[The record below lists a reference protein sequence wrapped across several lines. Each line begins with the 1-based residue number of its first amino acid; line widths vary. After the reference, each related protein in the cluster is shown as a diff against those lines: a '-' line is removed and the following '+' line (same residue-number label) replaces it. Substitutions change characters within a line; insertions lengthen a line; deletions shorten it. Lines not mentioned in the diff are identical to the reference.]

1 MTSAAI
7 ASAQTKASDSATQA
21 RDTAHETNRVL
32 ADLVLVSARVAG
44 EVNSAADV
52 VRINAAA
59 AAQMAASTDHVRAS
73 IAPIA
78 GTMESQVRST
88 AATVT
93 AMSDLKEQIAQ
104 IRLQVDTLT
113 VHAGKIAAGEVASA
127 VVTHGDIELF

>member
-1 MTSAAI
+1 
-7 ASAQTKASDSATQA
+7 
-21 RDTAHETNRVL
+21 
-32 ADLVLVSARVAG
+32 
-44 EVNSAADV
+44 
-52 VRINAAA
+52 
-59 AAQMAASTDHVRAS
+59 MAASTDHVRAS

-88 AATVT
+88 GATVT

-113 VHAGKIAAGEVASA
+113 VHATKIASGEVASA